1 VHRNLDPWHCSGGF
15 RKRAK
20 RPEKAKTLL
29 AADKRRQTPIE
40 KKCLVRVDRRSS
52 AAQIVLPD
60 FLGSL

>member
-1 VHRNLDPWHCSGGF
+1 
-15 RKRAK
+15 
-20 RPEKAKTLL
+20 LL